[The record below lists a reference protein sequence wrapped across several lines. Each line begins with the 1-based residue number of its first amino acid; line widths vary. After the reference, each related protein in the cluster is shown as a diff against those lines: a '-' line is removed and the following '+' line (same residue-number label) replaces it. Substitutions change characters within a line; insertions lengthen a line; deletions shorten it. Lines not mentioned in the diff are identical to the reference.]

1 MFTKKS
7 GFLSGNALKIIAA
20 ITMFIDHVGY
30 MLFPQIIILRIIGR
44 LSFPIFAF
52 MIAEGCRYTKNKLR
66 YFLTVFSVAF
76 AVQLT
81 YYLYNG
87 DLSMGILVTFS
98 LSIPVI
104 YLLQLFKKT
113 LFDGSPVLLKF
124 SAGAVLAVA
133 IVGVYVLT
141 MFVSLDY
148 GFFGCMMPVAASL
161 LRVPKDAPENV
172 VFKIIDSDVASVGVM
187 AVLLAVYSF
196 RSGWVQPYSLF
207 AIPLLLLYSGER
219 GKFKMKYFFYVFYV
233 AHFLVIE
240 LIRVLFF

>member
-7 GFLSGNALKIIAA
+7 GVLSGNALKIIAA
-20 ITMFIDHVGY
+20 ATMFIDHIGY
-30 MLFPQIIILRIIGR
+30 MLFPNILILRIIGR

-76 AVQLT
+76 VVQLT
-81 YYLYNG
+81 YYLYDG

-104 YLLQLFKKT
+104 YLLQFFKKAF
-113 LFDGSPVLLKF
+113 FDGAPVLLKV
-124 SAGAVLAVA
+124 SAGAALSAA

-141 MFVSLDY
+141 RFVSVDY

-161 LRVPKDAPENV
+161 LRLPKGAPENGV
-172 VFKIIDSDVASVGVM
+172 LKIIDSDAVSVAVM
-187 AVLLAVYSF
+187 AVLLAIYSF

-219 GKFKMKYFFYVFYV
+219 GKFKMKYFFYIFYV